1 MKQEPNGSA
10 SLRLHFGD
18 LYIVSLMNTA
28 RLNVTKG
35 KKNMPQVT
43 VNLSCV
49 KPHVYMKK
57 TCFCI
62 NHKEYL
68 TNIILLLLQ
77 Y

>member
-43 VNLSCV
+43 APFLC
-49 KPHVYMKK
+49 
-57 TCFCI
+57 
-62 NHKEYL
+62 
-68 TNIILLLLQ
+68 
-77 Y
+77 